1 MIKKL
6 VIVINIVFLLAS
18 SSSSNIPD
26 KYNVEIL
33 RDSWGVPHIY
43 GVTDEDVAFGF
54 AFAHSE
60 DDFKT
65 IQDVVLQTRGELSSV
80 YGTKMIPVDYM
91 TNLLRVRENVE
102 KEYEQL
108 ISEDLKGVIEAYV
121 DGLNYYA
128 SLNPDES
135 LDRVNLI
142 TPHDIVS
149 GFVFRTQ
156 FLYGLD
162 YYFNFL
168 YESKNSKNQPELPKT
183 IWRDSAPLGSN
194 SFAVAA
200 ASIVFPVPGGPYK
213 SIPRGQPSGNKSGR
227 LLG

>member
-6 VIVINIVFLLAS
+6 AILINIVFLLAS
-18 SSSSNIPD
+18 SSSSNLPD

-102 KEYEQL
+102 EEYEQL

-149 GFVFRTQ
+149 GFVFRSQ
-156 FLYGLD
+156 FLYG
-162 YYFNFL
+162 
-168 YESKNSKNQPELPKT
+168 
-183 IWRDSAPLGSN
+183 
-194 SFAVAA
+194 
-200 ASIVFPVPGGPYK
+200 
-213 SIPRGQPSGNKSGR
+213 
-227 LLG
+227 